1 MARQSTWPVST
12 APDGTYLRAPRYY
25 GTCDDDADTT
35 IAGVL
40 QVLTEAEYNA
50 AKTAEHEARRP
61 YPSWIGYLDT
71 MTWAAPVAR
80 PADAIMNG
88 GNVRYQWDEAT
99 VNWVATGIKDER
111 VFLHL
116 WFAKVRLNPALGYS
130 CVRTLSSTQ
139 TSPHPYKAWWHQP
152 STSLRE
158 VRAIT

>member
-1 MARQSTWPVST
+1 MYICITEVDAVTKIVCTAEPQRTGPSMPAVKGWTHIWHDSSTWPVST

-40 QVLTEAEYNA
+40 QVLTEAEFNA
-50 AKTAEHEARRP
+50 AKVAEHEARKP

-80 PADAIMNG
+80 PADAVMNG

-99 VNWVATGIKDER
+99 VNWIPQAI
-111 VFLHL
+111 
-116 WFAKVRLNPALGYS
+116 PA
-130 CVRTLSSTQ
+130 
-139 TSPHPYKAWWHQP
+139 
-152 STSLRE
+152 
-158 VRAIT
+158 